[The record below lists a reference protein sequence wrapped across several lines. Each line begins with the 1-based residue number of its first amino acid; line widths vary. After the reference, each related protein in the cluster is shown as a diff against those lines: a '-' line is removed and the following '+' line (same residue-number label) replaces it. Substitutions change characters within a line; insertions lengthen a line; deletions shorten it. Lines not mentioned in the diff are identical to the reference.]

1 MELNFDFLFL
11 PSPPF
16 LSVIPSQAQFK
27 LEAYEKELEGKHADF
42 HKLSF
47 WSYFCKAGDGTTR
60 KLGAKAA
67 LVALEEAEAQLD
79 SEKRIL
85 DENVQLCSIFEL
97 DIIEA
102 SRKHVNDMK
111 LDLKAMGDLW
121 VVSSK
126 LETFMEAAAG
136 LDWAG
141 IDLEAIEEGAKA
153 HLKQIKSLAKYIRWS
168 SSYQSLDKTCKDFLS
183 TIPLISLLGSKSMRR
198 KCPRLCVPL
207 SHTALN
213 SSSSLTRYAQLK
225 LFSTALVRPHEGIER
240 KSRLRPALR

>member
-102 SRKHVNDMK
+102 ESKVGFIFTYAWGHR
-111 LDLKAMGDLW
+111 LF
-121 VVSSK
+121 K
-126 LETFMEAAAG
+126 LESNSEQ
-136 LDWAG
+136 
-141 IDLEAIEEGAKA
+141 A
-153 HLKQIKSLAKYIRWS
+153 HNGDVSES
-168 SSYQSLDKTCKDFLS
+168 
-183 TIPLISLLGSKSMRR
+183 GS
-198 KCPRLCVPL
+198 
-207 SHTALN
+207 
-213 SSSSLTRYAQLK
+213 
-225 LFSTALVRPHEGIER
+225 F
-240 KSRLRPALR
+240 